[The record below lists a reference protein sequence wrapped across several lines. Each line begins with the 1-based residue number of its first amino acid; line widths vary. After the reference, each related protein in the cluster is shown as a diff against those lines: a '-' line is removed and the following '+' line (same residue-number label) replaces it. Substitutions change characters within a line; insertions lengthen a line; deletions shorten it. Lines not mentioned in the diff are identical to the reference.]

1 MYTIGQVS
9 KQFNL
14 SRSTLLYYDKIGL
27 LKPSARSQANYR
39 LYTDND
45 VQKMELINTYRQTG
59 LSLEKIAQLI
69 ESDSN
74 KSNTILE
81 QRLLQL
87 NKEIN
92 HLRKQQQIIV
102 QLIEQQSLQTK
113 TRAINKEQ
121 WVQLLRAT
129 GLTEE
134 DMSRW
139 HIEFEKAMPEG
150 HQDFL
155 ECLGI
160 DEAEIKAIRA
170 WSRQGTRAC

>member
-1 MYTIGQVS
+1 MFTIGQLC

-27 LKPSARSQANYR
+27 LKPSSRNEANYR
-39 LYTDND
+39 LYTDAD
-45 VQKMELINTYRQTG
+45 VHKMELINTYRQTG
-59 LSLEKIAQLI
+59 LPLDEIAQLL
-69 ESDSN
+69 ESDEN
-74 KSNTILE
+74 KSCSILE
-81 QRLLQL
+81 QRLQQL

-92 HLRKQQQIIV
+92 QLRQQQQVIV
-102 QLIEQQSLQTK
+102 QLIEQQELHAHS
-113 TRAINKEQ
+113 RSINKDQ

-129 GLTEE
+129 GLNDD
-134 DMSRW
+134 DMARW

-160 DEAEIKAIRA
+160 DEEEIDAIRA
-170 WSRQGTRAC
+170 WSRKEN

>member
-1 MYTIGQVS
+1 MFTIGQLC

-27 LKPSARSQANYR
+27 LKPSTRSEANYR
-39 LYTDND
+39 LYTEADKK
-45 VQKMELINTYRQTG
+45 KMELINTYRQTG
-59 LSLEKIAQLI
+59 LSLEEITQILDSD
-69 ESDSN
+69 ES
-74 KSNTILE
+74 KSCSILE

-92 HLRKQQQIIV
+92 QLRQQQQVIV
-102 QLIEQQSLQTK
+102 QLIEQQSLHTK
-113 TRAINKEQ
+113 SRNINKEQ
-121 WVQLLRAT
+121 WVQLLKAT
-129 GLTEE
+129 GLTDA
-134 DMSRW
+134 DMTRW

-160 DEAEIKAIRA
+160 DEEEIKAIRT
-170 WSRQGTRAC
+170 WSKQGTPPS